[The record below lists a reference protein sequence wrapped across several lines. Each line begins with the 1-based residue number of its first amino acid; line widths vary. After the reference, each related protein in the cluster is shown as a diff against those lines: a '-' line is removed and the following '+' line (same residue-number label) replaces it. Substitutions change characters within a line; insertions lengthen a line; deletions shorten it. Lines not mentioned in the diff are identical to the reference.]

1 MDNSIVRFAVYD
13 NTNFYKIELS
23 RTLLHF
29 TEFDFTYFWEQCIEA
44 GKTARKTG
52 RLPQN
57 IVTGAKA
64 AVGRAHPYIEACIA
78 TDYSEIVLDCIIEYI
93 CHSERIGLEELWARC
108 ISPKNPYE
116 EAIFRRI
123 SEYKANRAMNRW
135 TSIVRLQ
142 EYAKNKMNFIFDTD
156 NIGDI
161 LSDDTVRAR
170 KEYFDLALSVAANE
184 LGCSGNLLPSV
195 KLLTP
200 ATLPNSAFVVGKVS
214 KSIYRRFA
222 DELAEGRDLSAME
235 KRDCSK
241 IRDQLAMEAYSYVK
255 GMTRPNEIEMN
266 FALEAI
272 RENPAEIYYPDS
284 LKAAIDLEFELM
296 VRDKIYM
303 RKCENCGRFFAALDD
318 NTRCDRVNSSGKTCR
333 RQYEE
338 LVASISAK
346 AGGAKDAQISAPQ
359 TEGNISEENTETA
372 NITEI
377 SPVSSLVPPPEVREP
392 VAVPKETEKRAQKLY
407 NALYKR
413 VNKGID
419 ENEFKE
425 WSQYLSNMKR
435 NLKLGEASLKQYEEF
450 LDYSDRLCREVKLAS
465 KNKTVHAPVEKPYGM
480 GSTDA
485 GSSGNGTAKAETQ
498 PETDGNG
505 TADAND
511 IQDEEFVEIAELSEK
526 IEKKHAGK
534 AASETEPKVPQVEGT
549 VVSPD
554 NVKVKPFMPQAF
566 DSLYDAMQA
575 GNGGEDGDGSPKK
588 QDKPVEIKKPKWE
601 RLSREEAFK
610 DNDKDGE

>member
-1 MDNSIVRFAVYD
+1 MDNSIVRFSVYD

-57 IVTGAKA
+57 IVSGAKTV
-64 AVGRAHPYIEACIA
+64 VGRAHPYIEACIG
-78 TDYSEIVLDCIIEYI
+78 TDYSEIVTDCIVEYI

-156 NIGDI
+156 TIGAK
-161 LSDDTVRAR
+161 LSDDTIRTR
-170 KEYFDLALSVAANE
+170 KEYFDLAVSVAANE
-184 LGCSGNLLPSV
+184 LGCPGTALPSV
-195 KLLTP
+195 KLCTP
-200 ATLPNSAFVVGKVS
+200 ATLPNAAFVVGKVS
-214 KSIYRRFA
+214 KSIYRRFS
-222 DELAEGRDLSAME
+222 DELAEGGDLSAME

-255 GMTRPNEIEMN
+255 GMERPNDIEMN
-266 FALEAI
+266 FALETF
-272 RENPAEIYYPDS
+272 RETPAELYYPDS

-296 VRDKIYM
+296 VRNKIYM
-303 RKCENCGRFFAALDD
+303 RKCENCGRFFTALDD

-338 LVASISAK
+338 LVESITVEARGNMPKSGENPSA
-346 AGGAKDAQISAPQ
+346 
-359 TEGNISEENTETA
+359 ENAETA

-377 SPVSSLVPPPEVREP
+377 SPVSSVVIPPPEVREP
-392 VAVPKETEKRAQKLY
+392 VIVPKETEKRAQKLY

-435 NLKLGEASLKQYEEF
+435 NLKIGEATLKQYEEF
-450 LDYSDRLCREVKLAS
+450 LDYSDRLAKEVKLAS
-465 KNKTVHAPVEKPYGM
+465 KNKTVHAPVEKPFDMSNSG
-480 GSTDA
+480 GA
-485 GSSGNGTAKAETQ
+485 SGNEGSGSETPAETA
-498 PETDGNG
+498 EEKNISED
-505 TADAND
+505 
-511 IQDEEFVEIAELSEK
+511 EFVEIAQLSEK
-526 IEKKHAGK
+526 IEKNSARNVV
-534 AASETEPKVPQVEGT
+534 SESPKVPQVEGT
-549 VVSPD
+549 VVSSD
-554 NVKVKPFMPQAF
+554 NVKVKPFTPQAF
-566 DSLYDAMQA
+566 DSVFDAMQA
-575 GNGGEDGDGSPKK
+575 GSGDGEDGESPKK
-588 QDKPVEIKKPKWE
+588 KEKPVEIKKPKWE
-601 RLSREEAFK
+601 RISREDAFK
-610 DNDKDGE
+610 DKDEE

>member
-1 MDNSIVRFAVYD
+1 MYVDFLRRGIEEMDNSIVRFAVYD

-57 IVTGAKA
+57 IVSGAKT
-64 AVGRAHPYIEACIA
+64 VIGRAHPYIEACVG
-78 TDYSEIVLDCIIEYI
+78 TDYSEIVTDCIIEYI

-142 EYAKNKMNFIFDTD
+142 EYAKNKMSFIFDTD
-156 NIGDI
+156 DAGTI
-161 LSDDTVRAR
+161 LSDSTVRAR

-184 LGCSGNLLPSV
+184 LGCPGTSLPSV
-195 KLLTP
+195 KLCTP
-200 ATLPNSAFVVGKVS
+200 STLPNAAFVVGKVS

-222 DELAEGRDLSAME
+222 DELADGRDLSAME

-272 RENPAEIYYPDS
+272 RENPAELYYPDS

-296 VRDKIYM
+296 VRNKIYM

-338 LVASISAK
+338 LVESITGEAR
-346 AGGAKDAQISAPQ
+346 
-359 TEGNISEENTETA
+359 GNMQKSEENPAAENSETA
-372 NITEI
+372 NAAEI
-377 SPVSSLVPPPEVREP
+377 SPVSSLVPPPEIHEP
-392 VAVPKETEKRAQKLY
+392 VIVPKETEKRAQKLY

-435 NLKLGEASLKQYEEF
+435 NLKIGEATLKQYEEF
-450 LDYSDRLCREVKLAS
+450 LDYSDRLAMEVKIAG
-465 KNKTVHAPVEKPYGM
+465 KNKTIYAPVDKPY
-480 GSTDA
+480 DLKK
-485 GSSGNGTAKAETQ
+485 SGGNSENVSKKTEMPEENGTTGEIS
-498 PETDGNG
+498 ED
-505 TADAND
+505 
-511 IQDEEFVEIAELSEK
+511 EFVEIAELSEK
-526 IEKKHAGK
+526 IEKKAAGK
-534 AASETEPKVPQVEGT
+534 AVSEAPKVPQVEGA
-549 VVSPD
+549 VVSSG
-554 NVKVKPFMPQAF
+554 NVKVKPFTPQAF
-566 DSLYDAMQA
+566 DSLFDAMRA
-575 GNGGEDGDGSPKK
+575 GNGDGDEDISPKK

-601 RLSREEAFK
+601 RISREEAFK
-610 DNDKDGE
+610 DKDDE

>member
-44 GKTARKTG
+44 GKSARKTG

-57 IVTGAKA
+57 IVSGAKT
-64 AVGRAHPYIEACIA
+64 VIGRAHPYIEACIG
-78 TDYSEIVLDCIIEYI
+78 TDYSEIVTDCIIEYI

-116 EAIFRRI
+116 ETIFRRI

-156 NIGDI
+156 DIGTI
-161 LSDDTVRAR
+161 LSDNTVRAR

-195 KLLTP
+195 KLCTP
-200 ATLPNSAFVVGKVS
+200 STLPNAAFVVGKVS
-214 KSIYRRFA
+214 KSIYRRFSDA
-222 DELAEGRDLSAME
+222 LAEGRDLSAMD

-272 RENPAEIYYPDS
+272 RENPAELYYPDS

-296 VRDKIYM
+296 VRNKIYM
-303 RKCENCGRFFAALDD
+303 RKCENCGRFFTALDD

-338 LVASISAK
+338 LVESITGEAR
-346 AGGAKDAQISAPQ
+346 
-359 TEGNISEENTETA
+359 GNMPKSGENPAAENAETA
-372 NITEI
+372 NAAEI

-392 VAVPKETEKRAQKLY
+392 VIVPKETEKRAQKLY

-413 VNKGID
+413 VKKGID

-435 NLKLGEASLKQYEEF
+435 NLKIGEATLKQYEEF
-450 LDYSDRLCREVKLAS
+450 LDYSDRLAKEVKIAG
-465 KNKTVHAPVEKPYGM
+465 KNKTIYAPVDKPYDLNNSG
-480 GSTDA
+480 GI
-485 GSSGNGTAKAETQ
+485 SSETSGTSEKTETSAE
-498 PETDGNG
+498 N
-505 TADAND
+505 ADTSKISED
-511 IQDEEFVEIAELSEK
+511 EFVEIAELSEK
-526 IEKKHAGK
+526 IEKKSAEK
-534 AASETEPKVPQVEGT
+534 TVSDPPKVPQVEGT
-549 VVSPD
+549 VVSSD
-554 NVKVKPFMPQAF
+554 NVKVKPFTPQAF
-566 DSLYDAMQA
+566 DSVFDAMRA
-575 GNGGEDGDGSPKK
+575 GNDDGGEEISPKK
-588 QDKPVEIKKPKWE
+588 QEKPVEIKKPKWE
-601 RLSREEAFK
+601 RISREEAFK
-610 DNDKDGE
+610 DKDEE

>member
-64 AVGRAHPYIEACIA
+64 AVGRAHPYIEACIG

-142 EYAKNKMNFIFDTD
+142 EYAKNKMTFIFDTD

-272 RENPAEIYYPDS
+272 RDNPAELYYPDS

-296 VRDKIYM
+296 VRNKIYM

-346 AGGAKDAQISAPQ
+346 AGGAQGAVSAA
-359 TEGNISEENTETA
+359 EGNASAAVSETA
-372 NITEI
+372 NASEI
-377 SPVSSLVPPPEVREP
+377 SPVSSLIPPPEVHEP

-465 KNKTVHAPVEKPYGM
+465 KNKTTHVPVEKPYEMRNHGEKAETAAENTETAEKD
-480 GSTDA
+480 GSANEVSEDEFAKIA
-485 GSSGNGTAKAETQ
+485 GSSEKTDKKNG
-498 PETDGNG
+498 
-505 TADAND
+505 
-511 IQDEEFVEIAELSEK
+511 
-526 IEKKHAGK
+526 KKPVSG
-534 AASETEPKVPQVEGT
+534 TEPTVPQVEGT
-549 VVSPD
+549 VVSSD

-566 DSLYDAMQA
+566 DSVFDAMQA
-575 GNGGEDGDGSPKK
+575 GADEDEDESHKK
-588 QDKPVEIKKPKWE
+588 QEKPVEIKMPQWE
-601 RLSREEAFK
+601 RISREEAFK
-610 DNDKDGE
+610 DKDDE

>member
-13 NTNFYKIELS
+13 NTNFYKIEPS

-64 AVGRAHPYIEACIA
+64 AVGRAHPYIEACIG

-142 EYAKNKMNFIFDTD
+142 EYAINKMTFIFDTD
-156 NIGDI
+156 DIGDI

-284 LKAAIDLEFELM
+284 LKATIDLEFELM

-303 RKCENCGRFFAALDD
+303 RKCENCGRFFTALDD

-338 LVASISAK
+338 LVESISAK
-346 AGGAKDAQISAPQ
+346 AGAQVSVPQAEENTSA
-359 TEGNISEENTETA
+359 ENTETA
-372 NITEI
+372 NIAEI
-377 SPVSSLVPPPEVREP
+377 SPISILIPPPEVREP

-465 KNKTVHAPVEKPYGM
+465 KNKTVHAPVEKPYDMSNPIGK
-480 GSTDA
+480 T
-485 GSSGNGTAKAETQ
+485 GNDTTETETPEETYGNDTANEIS
-498 PETDGNG
+498 E
-505 TADAND
+505 
-511 IQDEEFVEIAELSEK
+511 EEFVEIAELSEK
-526 IEKKHAGK
+526 IEKKYAEK
-534 AASETEPKVPQVEGT
+534 VASEISPKVPQVEGT
-549 VVSPD
+549 VVSSD

-575 GNGGEDGDGSPKK
+575 GNSDDEDGDESPKK
-588 QDKPVEIKKPKWE
+588 QGKPVEIKKPKWE

-610 DNDKDGE
+610 DNDKDDE